1 LGTLTVLDF
10 SSAASRASTQR
21 HWFAINAVFT
31 GLVGEDFR
39 FIALDTNIG
48 AGWTGINAAGS
59 TTANSKFRPNS
70 VLSPGTGEAAFSF
83 AQDNGNDLQAIFINQ
98 TVAFNSFTSQIGEPG
113 GELGSPARLG
123 YFTLQFPSNFQG
135 ATSVSL
141 SQTTGSNFS
150 FWTNN
155 QTGASTTST
164 TTDAGVTGGSF
175 QVAAVPEPASIGL
188 IAGGAAMLLGRRRR
202 QMV

>member
-1 LGTLTVLDF
+1 L
-10 SSAASRASTQR
+10 STQR

-31 GLVGEDFR
+31 GLAGEDFR
-39 FIALDTNIG
+39 LIALDTNIG

-59 TTANSKFRPNS
+59 TSSASPAKFRPNNPT
-70 VLSPGTGEAAFSF
+70 SPGTAEPTF
-83 AQDNGNDLQAIFINQ
+83 AQALDGGNDLQAIFINQ
-98 TVAFNSFTSQIGEPG
+98 TGALNSFTSQIGEPG

-141 SQTTGSNFS
+141 SQTNGSNFS
-150 FWTNN
+150 FFTNN
-155 QTGASTTST
+155 QNGDTITFT
-164 TTDAGVTGGSF
+164 TTNAGVTGGSF
-175 QVAAVPEPASIGL
+175 QVTAVPEPASIGL

-202 QMV
+202 QTV